1 MTERI
6 TDEQRAA
13 LVVDLRT
20 KRVAGGGNM
29 IPHMVMDEA
38 ADLIEAQAAELAT
51 LRAERDGSAGVRIQ
65 DIAQYLL
72 DHLPSYADHPAW
84 DAMQDAV
91 DDGLDEDD
99 CIRAWLRALA
109 KIGGAA

>member
-51 LRAERDGSAGVRIQ
+51 LRAKVAELEAEKADTRVVTVEQLRRWVP
-65 DIAQYLL
+65 YLAAS
-72 DHLPSYADHPAW
+72 DFRA
-84 DAMQDAV
+84 
-91 DDGLDEDD
+91 E
-99 CIRAWLRALA
+99 IRA
-109 KIGGAA
+109 IIEGAEK